1 MESVYVGFLSIIPPI
16 LAITLAL
23 ITKEVISALLVGI
36 LSGTVIY
43 AFQIGGNPIVQSLD
57 ATFYLVF
64 GRMDVTVLINLALL
78 GCLITV
84 VTKAG
89 GQKAF
94 GEWLGKKIKSRNAA
108 MVTTSALGVGIF
120 FNDFF
125 SVFTIGAVMKP
136 LTDKYK
142 ISRAKLAYILDATA
156 GPVCILVPMGT
167 WLAAVVGCIPENG
180 YYVNELAAFVSTIPF
195 DLYAILAIILVFI
208 FCIPHFD
215 FGPMREVELKVQE
228 GYRDAVDD
236 NIDTDEVSDKG
247 TVMDMLIPIGCLIAF
262 SFLFML
268 ETGGF
273 WGEHPGFLDA
283 MAHTSSVGSLIRG
296 AFCSLIVAFFLYVP
310 RKILSFQEFFECMTE
325 GAKSMTAT
333 YIILILAWAMGGVCR
348 ELLMT
353 GAYISHVIEA
363 GNVSMQVLPAV
374 VFLVGAV
381 LSFATGTSW
390 GCFAILIPIVFL
402 IFEPSNPEM
411 LPLALGATLSGSIF
425 GDHCSPIS
433 DTTIVASASAGCNHI
448 EHVSTQL
455 PYALVAAGVSTV
467 GFLVGGF
474 SNGNIW
480 LTIGVSLVLLLAVVY
495 VLKKVA
501 DRHKLEEI
509 RNERGTRGI

>member
-1 MESVYVGFLSIIPPI
+1 MESVAVGFWSIVPPI

-23 ITKEVISALLVGI
+23 ITKEVISSLLVGI
-36 LSGTVIY
+36 LSGTLIY
-43 AFQIGGNPIVQSLD
+43 AIAAGGNPIVGTLD
-57 ATFYLVF
+57 STFYLLF
-64 GRMDVTVLINLALL
+64 GRMDIQVLINLALL

-89 GQKAF
+89 GQRAG

-108 MVTTSALGVGIF
+108 MAATSGLGVLIF

-125 SVFTIGAVMKP
+125 SVFTIGSVMKP

-167 WLAAVVGCIPENG
+167 WLAAVVGCIPENTT
-180 YYVNELAAFVSTIPF
+180 YVNELAAFVSTIPY
-195 DLYAILAIILVFI
+195 DLYAILAIILVFV

-215 FGPMREVELKVQE
+215 FGPMREAEQRALDGNV
-228 GYRDAVDD
+228 GAIDD
-236 NIDTDEVSDKG
+236 NLKEDDISDKG
-247 TVMDMLIPIGCLIAF
+247 TVWDMLIPIGCLIVF

-268 ETGGF
+268 QTGGF
-273 WGEHPGFLDA
+273 WGEHPGLLDA
-283 MAHTSSVGSLIRG
+283 LAHTQSVASLIRG
-296 AFCSLIVAFFLYVP
+296 VFCALIVAFFLYVP
-310 RKILSFQEFFECMTE
+310 RKVVSFGDFFECMVE
-325 GAKSMTAT
+325 GAKSMTPT
-333 YIILILAWAMGGVCR
+333 YIILILAWTLGGVCR

-353 GAYISHVIEA
+353 GDYISHLIEV
-363 GNVSMQVLPAV
+363 GNVPMELLPALI
-374 VFLVGAV
+374 FLVGAA

-402 IFEPSNPEM
+402 IFEPANPEM

-433 DTTIVASASAGCNHI
+433 DTTIVASASAGCNHM

-455 PYALVAAGVSTV
+455 PYALVAAGVSTA

-474 SNGNIW
+474 SGSNVW
-480 LTIGVSLVLLLAVVY
+480 LTLLVSFVLLIGAVY
-495 VLKKVA
+495 VMKRFA
-501 DRHKLEEI
+501 DRRKAEAEAKAK
-509 RNERGTRGI
+509 EAVE

>member
-1 MESVYVGFLSIIPPI
+1 MDSVYVGFLSIIPPV

-23 ITKEVISALLVGI
+23 ITKEVISSLIIGI
-36 LSGTVIY
+36 LSGTAIY
-43 AFQIGGNPIVQSLD
+43 AFHVGGNPLIQTLD

-64 GRMDVTVLINLALL
+64 GRMDITVLINLALL

-89 GQKAF
+89 GQRAF
-94 GEWLGKKIKSRNAA
+94 GEWLGKKIKTRNAA

-180 YYVNELAAFVSTIPF
+180 YYVNELEAFISTIPF

-215 FGPMREVELKVQE
+215 FGHMREVERKVQE
-228 GYRDAVDD
+228 GYSDAVDD
-236 NIDTDEVSDKG
+236 NLGDAKVSDRG
-247 TVMDMLIPIGCLIAF
+247 TVLDMLIPIGCLIVF

-268 ETGGF
+268 ETGGY
-273 WGEHPGFLDA
+273 WGEHPEFLDA

-310 RKILSFQEFFECMTE
+310 RKIVSFKDFFDCMTK
-325 GAKSMTAT
+325 GAESMTAT

-353 GAYISHVIEA
+353 GDFISHMIEV
-363 GNVSMQVLPAV
+363 GNVPMQILPAV
-374 VFLVGAV
+374 IFLVGAV

-402 IFEPSNPEM
+402 IFEPVRPEM

-474 SNGNIW
+474 SNGNVW
-480 LTIGVSLVLLLAVVY
+480 LTLGISFVLLLVAVFI
-495 VLKKVA
+495 LKKMA
-501 DRHKLEEI
+501 DRHKADEA
-509 RNERGTRGI
+509 GV